1 MMNAL
6 LQGMGAFETWE
17 NGGEFT
23 SGMAQELAGNID
35 TVMDQGLASIETLTA
50 EDANAAFVDLSRLI
64 GFINHGVSLL
74 PSIAKRLKK
83 WVDRLRDVVKAIAG
97 ELKAISF
104 SISVGF
110 PGGVSVG
117 LAFST

>member
-1 MMNAL
+1 MNEL
-6 LQGMGAFETWE
+6 LLGMGAFETWE

-23 SGMAQELAGNID
+23 SGMARELADNID

-50 EDANAAFVDLSRLI
+50 KDANAAFVDLSRLI
-64 GFINHGVSLL
+64 GFINRGVSLL
-74 PSIAKRLKK
+74 PSITGRLKK
-83 WVDRLRDVVKAIAG
+83 WVERLRDVVKALAV
-97 ELKAISF
+97 ELKAVSF

-117 LAFST
+117 IAFST